1 MIGTRYDLEAIDNC
15 FADVPLLG
23 YWDSIKL
30 TYESMG
36 FTDPMTDSQR
46 IEEYSYISEQLHK
59 FIAKKHT
66 ELMKYRDSLQDMYDA
81 VGYII
86 EGLAET
92 SKDRKMLV
100 YYMLRDSWLIGLRN
114 TIWYTMMTPKEEDE
128 DAE

>member
-1 MIGTRYDLEAIDNC
+1 MISLKYDMSVIDNC
-15 FADVPLLG
+15 FAEVPLLG
-23 YWDSIKL
+23 YWDSIKQ
-30 TYESMG
+30 TYEGMG

-66 ELMKYRDSLQDMYDA
+66 ELMRYREALPNMYDA
-81 VGYII
+81 VEDVIQN
-86 EGLAET
+86 LSET

-100 YYMLRDSWLIGLRN
+100 YYMLRDSWLIQLKN
-114 TIWYTMMTPKEEDE
+114 AIYYTMMTPEEEDE